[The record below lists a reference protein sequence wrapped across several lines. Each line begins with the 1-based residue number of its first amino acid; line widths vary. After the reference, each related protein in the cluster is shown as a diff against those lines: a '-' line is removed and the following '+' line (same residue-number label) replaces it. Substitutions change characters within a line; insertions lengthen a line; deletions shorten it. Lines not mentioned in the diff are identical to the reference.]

1 MDLVKI
7 KLPIDV
13 EDDFV
18 CSSRMKAISSCVD
31 KKVLLFDW
39 HEWEVMGRIDGANNN
54 VEYNVTTL
62 DGKKLSLAYYD
73 LHSLFVFC

>member
-1 MDLVKI
+1 MDLVKV

-18 CSSRMKAISSCVD
+18 CSSRMKAISSCVG

-39 HEWEVMGRIDGANNN
+39 HEREVMGRVDGGSNN

-62 DGKKLSLAYYD
+62 DGRKLSLAYHD
-73 LHSLFVFC
+73 LYNLFEFC